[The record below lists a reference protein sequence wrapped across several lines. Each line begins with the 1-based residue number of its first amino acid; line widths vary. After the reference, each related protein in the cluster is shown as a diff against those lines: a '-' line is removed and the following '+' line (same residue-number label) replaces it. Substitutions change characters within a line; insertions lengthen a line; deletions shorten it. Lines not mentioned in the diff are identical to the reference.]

1 MYLIDQKYYFRVV
14 QDDKKSEINN
24 FIVEAL
30 WIHYQIMSYKDWWNT
45 FDIYI
50 FFKEVHPL
58 VSLTPE
64 PIITINI
71 LWENP
76 SSLFFL

>member
-50 FFKEVHPL
+50 YFLKRYTRLYLWPQ
-58 VSLTPE
+58 SL
-64 PIITINI
+64 
-71 LWENP
+71 
-76 SSLFFL
+76 S